1 MANVKRV
8 FMVDG
13 KPFFPLGGQAHN
25 SSGYSTGTSEMA
37 FKATKLLHG
46 NTLEIPLYWDKIE
59 PKEGKFDFTT
69 VDELI
74 ASARRY
80 DVKLILLWFGTWK
93 NAKMDYVPSWMK
105 TNSQRFKRAIS
116 YDGSELWVLSAYCPA
131 NLEADKKAFAA
142 LCKHLKAKDSVE
154 RTVIGL
160 QVENEP
166 GISGSNRDYGP
177 EAQAACESPAP
188 AKLFKDMKAA
198 GKGYIY
204 DLWQK
209 AGGKNCGTWSEVFG
223 YVAHDIV
230 DAWSIAAYIDAVAE
244 AGKAVYDIPMFI
256 NGSVGVIG
264 NWRGNI
270 PDEIFSSGGPIP
282 KVLDIYKWFTPHIDL
297 IAPDIHTRHSRGY
310 EAACAYYNREDNP
323 LFECESGPNTRDM
336 FRAIADYNSIGYFF
350 FGNDKIVAEDG
361 GVRPESQV
369 MVDSVRCIAAVIPL
383 LLKYQGTGK
392 VHAVDQEENMAQQG
406 LEFEGYLG
414 RVQFG
419 AGHGPMPSKDW
430 HHSSGMFT
438 REQPVD
444 NNRSRGLI
452 IQASKYE
459 FYLVGA
465 NYSLFLRPKYSPG
478 KIRPVQL
485 HNDTADSHQITVDEG
500 HFSQNGEF
508 VVDRARN
515 GDELSSPGVWV
526 EPDCG
531 VVRVV
536 MCD

>member
-105 TNSQRFKRAIS
+105 TNSQHFKRAIS

-209 AGGKNCGTWSEVFG
+209 AGGKNRGTWSEVFG

-282 KVLDIYKWFTPHIDL
+282 KVLDIYKWFTPHVDL
-297 IAPDIHTRHSRGY
+297 IAPDIHTRH
-310 EAACAYYNREDNP
+310 
-323 LFECESGPNTRDM
+323 
-336 FRAIADYNSIGYFF
+336 
-350 FGNDKIVAEDG
+350 
-361 GVRPESQV
+361 
-369 MVDSVRCIAAVIPL
+369 
-383 LLKYQGTGK
+383 
-392 VHAVDQEENMAQQG
+392 
-406 LEFEGYLG
+406 
-414 RVQFG
+414 
-419 AGHGPMPSKDW
+419 
-430 HHSSGMFT
+430 
-438 REQPVD
+438 
-444 NNRSRGLI
+444 
-452 IQASKYE
+452 
-459 FYLVGA
+459 
-465 NYSLFLRPKYSPG
+465 
-478 KIRPVQL
+478 
-485 HNDTADSHQITVDEG
+485 
-500 HFSQNGEF
+500 
-508 VVDRARN
+508 
-515 GDELSSPGVWV
+515 
-526 EPDCG
+526 
-531 VVRVV
+531 
-536 MCD
+536 